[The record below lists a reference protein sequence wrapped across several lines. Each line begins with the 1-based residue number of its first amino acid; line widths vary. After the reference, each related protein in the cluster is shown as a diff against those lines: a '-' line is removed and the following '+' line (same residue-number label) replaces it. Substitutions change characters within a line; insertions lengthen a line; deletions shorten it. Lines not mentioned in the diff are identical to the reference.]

1 MWLSGLDVPESYLTA
16 LVQIA
21 CHTNYWPLD
30 RSTIY
35 TAVTKYDNHEDVT
48 DRPEFVSESEILS

>member
-1 MWLSGLDVPESYLTA
+1 MWLSGLGVPESYLTA

-21 CHTNYWPLD
+21 CHDNYWPLD

-35 TAVTKYDNHEDVT
+35 TTVTPYANHEDVT
-48 DRPEFVSESEILS
+48 DRPEFVTDNR